1 MDRFTIGGVVIGDVQ
16 IKTFDRTKAISK
28 RLKILVTKDSKKPV
42 SHKYDVEFN
51 GIYANQI
58 PNDIDLK
65 GAEVLIVGSMT
76 SIESKNGDS
85 IVYLKGERLMI
96 ISYPAFEETDDYTS
110 NAVAYVNPTTDAD
123 DDLPF

>member
-1 MDRFTIGGVVIGDVQ
+1 MDRFTISGVVIGDVQ

-51 GIYANQI
+51 GMYANQI

-65 GAEVLIVGSMT
+65 GAEVLVIGSMT

-96 ISYPAFEETDDYTS
+96 ISYPAFEEMDEYTS
-110 NAVAYVNPTTDAD
+110 NAVAYTNPTTDAD